1 MNQARVARN
10 VAILVFENVEV
21 LDFAGPF
28 EAFIQAQIL
37 EQARYVDNGKIV
49 LSAGVSAGIDA
60 SLYVIEKILGKER
73 ALEAARL
80 MEYDWHYQLRNTHR
94 YWKIFLEYRTFAR

>member
-1 MNQARVARN
+1 
-10 VAILVFENVEV
+10 

-37 EQARYVDNGKIV
+37 EQARDVDNGKIV

-80 MEYDWHYQLRNTHR
+80 MEYDWHHQL
-94 YWKIFLEYRTFAR
+94 